1 MDLSNAIRHVL
12 GVKAP
17 LQEGILSAASELG
30 LVTTDQ
36 LSRVL
41 DRPKGSVQTT
51 VYRLVAEGKL
61 GCVKS
66 RDPKNGAVYGLPVMT
81 ARLLACVADV
91 DQPGLGFLSK
101 HDHAASTLV
110 DAAVDR
116 AQQIGGF
123 VTPGQMRKECWW
135 LLEQFESL
143 LSARADAKDGEV
155 AAS

>member
-41 DRPKGSVQTT
+41 DRPKRSVQTT

-66 RDPKNGAVYGLPVMT
+66 RDPKCGAVYGLPVMT
-81 ARLLACVADV
+81 ARLLACVAHV
-91 DQPGLGFLSK
+91 EQPGLKFLSQ
-101 HDHAASTLV
+101 HDQAAMAL
-110 DAAVDR
+110 VDR
-116 AQQIGGF
+116 AVELALAGGT
-123 VTPGQMRKECWW
+123 VGTPERIRDKCWW
-135 LLEQFESL
+135 VLEQFESL